1 MLFVR
6 EEILKL
12 VSIEN
17 SALEAFLVQINLT
30 KKKWLVSCSYNPIR
44 ENTGNHLETLSKSLA
59 LQ

>member
-30 KKKWLVSCSYNPIR
+30 KKK
-44 ENTGNHLETLSKSLA
+44 
-59 LQ
+59 